1 MKIVVVGGGE
11 VGYSVAQTLSEEGH
25 DITVVEENED
35 RAHWL
40 DSELD
45 VITVRGNGARPQV
58 LEEAGITAGTDVDIL
73 VACTDQDEVN
83 ILACW
88 IAKRAGVKR
97 VISRA
102 RALEFTDSPT
112 WAKDLGIDVMNSPER
127 SVAREILELLF
138 VSSAVHTAE
147 LLDGR
152 SGIYAFRVAP
162 NSPLVGVALRDLKTL
177 YPNFIA
183 IIVYIQRGKTGS
195 IPYGDMHIE
204 AGDLCYIVT
213 SREQAWKLE
222 EIYQMKKS
230 RPLRRV
236 IIIGA
241 GKLGFQVAWKL
252 ENLFKNLDIRLIDHN
267 REKCERI
274 AGELKRTLVLCGDGA
289 DESFLR
295 QEGIEEADGLV
306 CATESDE
313 ANLLFA
319 VLGKAL
325 GAKKTIAVVR
335 RKIYMKLDNYMS
347 VDSIVNPNNA
357 LASVILRHARYPSG
371 TGALSI
377 IEKIDAEMLELVIPP
392 ESPVTGKT
400 IMSLGLPKGILVAL
414 IVRNGEV
421 FVPVGAT
428 VIRGDDKVMVFAS
441 SDMMNDAVDRLGVK

>member
-11 VGYSVAQTLSEEGH
+11 VGYSVAETLSEEGH

-35 RAHWL
+35 RAHRL
-40 DSELD
+40 DSDLD

-58 LEEAGITAGTDVDIL
+58 LEEAGIAAGTDVDIL

-183 IIVYIQRGKTGS
+183 IIVYIQRGKTGAS
-195 IPYGDMHIE
+195 PTGI
-204 AGDLCYIVT
+204 CT
-213 SREQAWKLE
+213 SRRGTSA
-222 EIYQMKKS
+222 ISSPPGS
-230 RPLRRV
+230 RPGSSRRST
-236 IIIGA
+236 
-241 GKLGFQVAWKL
+241 
-252 ENLFKNLDIRLIDHN
+252 R
-267 REKCERI
+267 
-274 AGELKRTLVLCGDGA
+274 
-289 DESFLR
+289 
-295 QEGIEEADGLV
+295 
-306 CATESDE
+306 
-313 ANLLFA
+313 
-319 VLGKAL
+319 
-325 GAKKTIAVVR
+325 
-335 RKIYMKLDNYMS
+335 
-347 VDSIVNPNNA
+347 
-357 LASVILRHARYPSG
+357 
-371 TGALSI
+371 
-377 IEKIDAEMLELVIPP
+377 
-392 ESPVTGKT
+392 
-400 IMSLGLPKGILVAL
+400 
-414 IVRNGEV
+414 
-421 FVPVGAT
+421 
-428 VIRGDDKVMVFAS
+428 
-441 SDMMNDAVDRLGVK
+441 